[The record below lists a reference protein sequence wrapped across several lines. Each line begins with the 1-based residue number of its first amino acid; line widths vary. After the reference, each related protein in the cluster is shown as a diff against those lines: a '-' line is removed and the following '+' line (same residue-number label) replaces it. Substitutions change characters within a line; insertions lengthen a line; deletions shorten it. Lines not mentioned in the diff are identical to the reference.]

1 MFKTLRWRRPL
12 SFEEYWN
19 QVELSER
26 NGWAVDDGYFSNGVK
41 SLAVLIDD
49 RNGNLVFTLVAI
61 MFRDQLDPARLAEL
75 GGKMK
80 DIAPRLATILL

>member
-1 MFKTLRWRRPL
+1 M
-12 SFEEYWN
+12 
-19 QVELSER
+19 
-26 NGWAVDDGYFSNGVK
+26 K
-41 SLAVLIDD
+41 SLAVPIDD